1 MAEVITS
8 GKVIQKPEIVLDST
22 DFLPPGIQGART
34 QTGDESGH
42 PTGFG
47 DRDNSDAEG
56 TLDDII
62 NENPLDNDGDEEAD
76 APDIMPIPT
85 FMKVISQTIK
95 IAEDKKITLDVV
107 IETDDFPGIR
117 EFEARITKSQL

>member
-8 GKVIQKPEIVLDST
+8 GKVIQKPEIVLDQN
-22 DFLPPGIQGART
+22 DFLPPGILGVRP
-34 QTGDESGH
+34 QTRDEAGH

-47 DRDNSDAEG
+47 DRDNSEEEG
-56 TLDDII
+56 TLDEIV
-62 NENPLDNDGDEEAD
+62 NENPLEE
-76 APDIMPIPT
+76 PDDIGKGPDVMPIPT
-85 FMKVISQTIK
+85 FMKIISQTVK
-95 IAEDKKITLDVV
+95 VGADKKITLDVV